1 MNYTELLK
9 SRQLSLTQSR
19 ILLLKILSE
28 TDFPLSGKDIERMM
42 MGKCDRATIYRNLN
56 AFSGKGI
63 IQRILSDDALK
74 FKMNADEEQHGK
86 DLDHIHFQCNKCHK
100 VICMEDLL
108 VKDYELPEGFSKIEN
123 QFLVVG
129 ICKNC
134 NGK

>member
-28 TDFPLSGKDIERMM
+28 TDFPLSGKEIERKM
-42 MGKCDRATIYRNLN
+42 MGQCDRATVYRNLN

-74 FKMNADEEQHGK
+74 FKMNGDEEEHGN

-129 ICKNC
+129 ICNNC
-134 NGK
+134 NGE

>member
-28 TDFPLSGKDIERMM
+28 TDFPLSGKEIEGMM
-42 MGKCDRATIYRNLN
+42 MGQCDRATIYRNLN

-74 FKMNADEEQHGK
+74 FKMNADDEEHRGN
-86 DLDHIHFQCNKCHK
+86 LDHIHFQCNVCHK
-100 VICMEDLL
+100 VICMENLL
-108 VKDYELPEGFSKIEN
+108 VKDYNLPEGFSKIEN

-129 ICKNC
+129 ICNNC

>member
-19 ILLLKILSE
+19 ILLLEILSE
-28 TDFPLSGKDIERMM
+28 AKFPLSGKEIERMM
-42 MGKCDRATIYRNLN
+42 KGQCDRATIYRNLN
-56 AFSGKGI
+56 AFLVKGI

-74 FKMNADEEQHGK
+74 FKMNADGEEHGK
-86 DLDHIHFQCNKCHK
+86 DFDHIHFQCNKCHK